1 MNKKKHS
8 YLIDIQAFAV
18 MWCFIACSAVAQSPE
33 EESLEVVRNQIRIL
47 EEKLAEQN
55 VERDRNHRALRQVEV
70 EISSS
75 STKLRVIQEE
85 LRGQQEQTQALGLEI
100 EAAEAQLI
108 RERDALSNQV
118 RMNYLSGRQEKLK
131 LLLNQESPARLGR
144 MMIYYDYLNR
154 ARRERV
160 NIVITETAN
169 LAELESNSRDS
180 LSRLMGLE
188 DAQET
193 ELLELEGARQ
203 ERQIAINRIET
214 DILGAGGDI
223 ARLREE
229 EERLRQV
236 IEEVRALL
244 SDFPIDLEVDFER
257 TKGTLLWPVSGPLIN
272 NYGDSREEGQLTWSG
287 VLISAPS
294 GTPVRAIHQ
303 GRVAYAD
310 WLPGLGLLVIVDHG
324 DGYMSLY
331 GHNETILKES
341 GDWVAP
347 GEAIAQAGDSGGQA
361 RQALY
366 FEIRHEGLPMDP
378 GLWLVPPNQR

>member
-18 MWCFIACSAVAQSPE
+18 MWCFIACSAIAQSPE

-108 RERDALSNQV
+108 RESDALSNQV

-131 LLLNQESPARLGR
+131 LLLNQENPARLGR

-160 NIVITETAN
+160 NIFITETAN

-180 LSRLMGLE
+180 LSRLISLE

-203 ERQIAINRIET
+203 ERQIAISRIET

-236 IEEVRALL
+236 IEEVSALL
-244 SDFPIDLEVDFER
+244 SDFPIDLDVDFER
-257 TKGTLLWPVSGPLIN
+257 IKGTLLWPVSGPLIN
-272 NYGDSREEGQLTWSG
+272 NYGDSREEGQLTWNG
-287 VLISAPS
+287 VLIGAPS

>member
-85 LRGQQEQTQALGLEI
+85 LRGQQEQAQALGLEI

-294 GTPVRAIHQ
+294 GTPVRAIC
-303 GRVAYAD
+303 
-310 WLPGLGLLVIVDHG
+310 LLYTSPSPRD
-324 DGYMSLY
+324 
-331 GHNETILKES
+331 
-341 GDWVAP
+341 
-347 GEAIAQAGDSGGQA
+347 
-361 RQALY
+361 
-366 FEIRHEGLPMDP
+366 
-378 GLWLVPPNQR
+378 

>member
-85 LRGQQEQTQALGLEI
+85 LRGQQEQTRALGLEI

-378 GLWLVPPNQR
+378 GLWLVPANQR

>member
-70 EISSS
+70 EISSR

-188 DAQET
+188 EAQET

>member
-1 MNKKKHS
+1 MNKNKRS
-8 YLIDIQAFAV
+8 RLSDIQALAV
-18 MWCFIACSAVAQSPE
+18 MWCCIVCSAGAQSPE
-33 EESLEVVRNQIRIL
+33 EEGLEVVRNQIRIL
-47 EEKLAEQN
+47 EERLAEQN
-55 VERDRNHRALRQVEV
+55 VERDRNHLMLKLVEV

-75 STKLRVIQEE
+75 SKKLSLIQEE
-85 LRGQQEQTQALGLEI
+85 LRDQQEQTQALKQEI
-100 EAAEAQLI
+100 EATETQLI
-108 RERDALSNQV
+108 RERDALSNQI

-131 LLLNQESPARLGR
+131 LLLNQENPARLGR

-160 NIVITETAN
+160 NIVISETAN
-169 LAELESNSRDS
+169 LVELESSSRDA
-180 LSRLMGLE
+180 LSRLIDLE
-188 DAQET
+188 GARET
-193 ELLELEGARQ
+193 ELLELEVARQ
-203 ERQIAINRIET
+203 ERQTAINRIET

-223 ARLREE
+223 ARLRDE

-244 SDFPIDLEVDFER
+244 SEFPIDLDVGFEGI
-257 TKGTLLWPVSGPLIN
+257 KGALLWPVSGPLIN
-272 NYGDSREEGQLTWSG
+272 SYGDSREESQLTWNG
-287 VLISAPS
+287 VLVGAPS
-294 GTPVRAIHQ
+294 GTPVRAIHH

-310 WLPGLGLLVIVDHG
+310 WLPGLGLLVIIDHG

-347 GEAIAQAGDSGGQA
+347 GEAIAQVGDSGGQI

-378 GLWLVPPNQR
+378 GLWLAPTNER

>member
-188 DAQET
+188 EAQET

>member
-1 MNKKKHS
+1 MNEKKHS

-18 MWCFIACSAVAQSPE
+18 MWCCIVCFAVAQSPE
-33 EESLEVVRNQIRIL
+33 EESLEVVRNQIRTL

-108 RERDALSNQV
+108 RESDALSNQV

-131 LLLNQESPARLGR
+131 LLLNQENPARLGR

-160 NIVITETAN
+160 NIFITETAN

-180 LSRLMGLE
+180 LSRLISLE

-203 ERQIAINRIET
+203 ERQIAISRIET

-244 SDFPIDLEVDFER
+244 SDFPIDLDVDFER
-257 TKGTLLWPVSGPLIN
+257 NKGTLLWPVSGPLIN
-272 NYGDSREEGQLTWSG
+272 NYGDSREEGQLTWNG
-287 VLISAPS
+287 VLIGAPS

-378 GLWLVPPNQR
+378 GLWLAPSNQR

>member
-108 RERDALSNQV
+108 RESDALSNQV

-188 DAQET
+188 EAQET

-341 GDWVAP
+341 GAWGAP